1 MGTVSSYGEALTL
14 SWMQQG
20 STASHDP
27 ILAAVARHLTISKG
41 RLKPLILQ
49 VCMRPGR
56 EALISAITFLR
67 QNHSAALRKPRTRRP
82 RGKNFGEH
90 VLGALCIYVAANASM
105 LVPKKGPHGM
115 EISGP
120 FTRRVFFRHDKPSS
134 HAPAPPY
141 PTLSSPPDTRGVGGS
156 QAALCAAGLGRVL
169 VHELVP
175 RPWGSFRRR
184 GYSAGYRPVG
194 GGQIRGGSMNTQHV
208 AVIESIRSTGRDGR
222 RWRTENVDATSA
234 RKCHHINMEPM
245 YRTVEI
251 FAERWRCAIVDKTV
265 SYIQKKKKR
274 SLSARH
280 VYIQRA
286 RVRG

>member
-1 MGTVSSYGEALTL
+1 MYV
-14 SWMQQG
+14 
-20 STASHDP
+20 
-27 ILAAVARHLTISKG
+27 RG
-41 RLKPLILQ
+41 RK
-49 VCMRPGR
+49 
-56 EALISAITFLR
+56 
-67 QNHSAALRKPRTRRP
+67 
-82 RGKNFGEH
+82 
-90 VLGALCIYVAANASM
+90 CIQAG
-105 LVPKKGPHGM
+105 PQKDPHGM

-120 FTRRVFFRHDKPSS
+120 FTRRVVFRHNNPSS

-175 RPWGSFRRR
+175 RSWGSFRRR
-184 GYSAGYRPVG
+184 GYSAGYRPAG

-222 RWRTENVDATSA
+222 RWRLRSRTENVDATSA
-234 RKCHHINMEPM
+234 RKCHHMNMEPM

-265 SYIQKKKKR
+265 SYIQKKKAIVVRATRLHTTRSGTGMTATSWYKR
-274 SLSARH
+274 CARALH
-280 VYIQRA
+280 R
-286 RVRG
+286 